1 MKTRTH
7 LTPRPTAIT
16 AGPDAVAKGLAHLP
30 GLVFFDTAGN
40 LPTKHTPPISI
51 IGARPTEIIRGHL
64 SDPSA
69 LDNALKKQA
78 LSLAPDYGFPTG
90 GACGAID
97 YDGSFTFGIYPEL
110 LIFITNPANGGRSV
124 TFLAKS
130 EKLNLAQILH
140 LGPGKIR
147 FPKTSSSKLSKR
159 SKNTSQLEIFTKSIS
174 PAASAQNAVLQKDSF
189 FCTINFVIHLLL
201 PTLLISILLAEKFSH
216 PHPRLFFASPAL
228 KSRPDQLKGHAH
240 ALL

>member
-16 AGPDAVAKGLAHLP
+16 AGPDAVAQGLAHLP

-97 YDGSFTFGIYPEL
+97 YDGS
-110 LIFITNPANGGRSV
+110 
-124 TFLAKS
+124 
-130 EKLNLAQILH
+130 
-140 LGPGKIR
+140 
-147 FPKTSSSKLSKR
+147 
-159 SKNTSQLEIFTKSIS
+159 
-174 PAASAQNAVLQKDSF
+174 
-189 FCTINFVIHLLL
+189 
-201 PTLLISILLAEKFSH
+201 
-216 PHPRLFFASPAL
+216 
-228 KSRPDQLKGHAH
+228 
-240 ALL
+240 